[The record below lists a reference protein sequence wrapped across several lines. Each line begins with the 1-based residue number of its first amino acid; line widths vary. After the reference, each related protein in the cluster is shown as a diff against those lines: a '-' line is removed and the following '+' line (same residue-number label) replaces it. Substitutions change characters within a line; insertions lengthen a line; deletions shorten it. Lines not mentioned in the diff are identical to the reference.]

1 MSSCKTIYCINTTE
15 KTPDKI
21 SCLQF
26 PNPKTE
32 REQAE
37 IWLNNISSGYNI
49 STYKMMLSVARNS
62 EAWSS
67 PNYIEASIVNINI
80 KTADWIRCCKQLQ
93 INEKLEV
100 WFIYQAKYLHFAYF
114 FIKKSLSTFFT
125 SLFINNIY

>member
-1 MSSCKTIYCINTTE
+1 MLSCKTIYCINTTE

-80 KTADWIRCCKQLQ
+80 KTADWIRSCKQLQ
-93 INEKLEV
+93 ISEQHEL
-100 WFIYQAKYLHFAYF
+100 WFIYHTKHLHFAYLF
-114 FIKKSLSTFFT
+114 TKNSLSTFF
-125 SLFINNIY
+125 SLVYL